1 MRKFLSKKG
10 DIPETFAILVVKG
23 KGGG

>member
-10 DIPETFAILVVKG
+10 AIPETFAILVVKG